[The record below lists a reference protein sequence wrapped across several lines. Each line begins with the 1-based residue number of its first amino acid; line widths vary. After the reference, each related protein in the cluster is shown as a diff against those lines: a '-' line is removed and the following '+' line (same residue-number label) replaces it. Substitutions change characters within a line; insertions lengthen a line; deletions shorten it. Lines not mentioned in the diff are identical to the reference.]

1 MALKIELKPQER
13 IVIGSTVIRNGDHR
27 ASFFIEG
34 EEPILREKDIVT
46 ADTATTPARR
56 IYLAVQLMYLNK
68 DILAHKEIYFALV
81 RDFLDAAP
89 SAASYVDAINQQI
102 LTGSLYHALK
112 RARDLVK
119 YEQELIEHAKSCS
132 LGLSEDQPDHS

>member
-13 IVIGSTVIRNGDHR
+13 IIIGSTVIRNGDHR

-89 SAASYVDAINQQI
+89 SAAAYVDAINQQI

-112 RARDLVK
+112 RAKDLVK

-132 LGLSEDQPDHS
+132 LGLSENQSEHS